1 VEESLRQA
9 MSLKVSLDEVN
20 RELRAESDR
29 IQVMG
34 GALVH
39 REKLV
44 ATIGRRE
51 SIASQLRDLL
61 GAIQE
66 SGCLVKDLD
75 AGLLDFP
82 TLFQGEE
89 VYLCWKLGESSIGF
103 WHSVSEGVRG
113 RRPIDSDFLSN
124 HKGGD

>member
-1 VEESLRQA
+1 MEESLRQA
-9 MSLKVSLDEVN
+9 ISLKASLDEAD

-34 GALVH
+34 GTLVH
-39 REKLV
+39 RERLV

-61 GAIQE
+61 NAIQE
-66 SGCLVKDLD
+66 CGCLVKDLD
-75 AGLLDFP
+75 TGLLDFP

-89 VYLCWKLGESSIGF
+89 VYLCWKLGETSIGF
-103 WHSVSEGVRG
+103 WHRVSDGVRG
-113 RRPIDSDFLSN
+113 RRPIDPVFLSN
-124 HKGGD
+124 HKGED